1 MQPQLHTPGRLHSLL
16 QISKCFAS
24 ALFAIPFFQYS
35 QHRGSIAHLP
45 RVWPKSQV
53 YQHLTPIFIPKTA
66 GCVNNDHTCCM
77 KLTCAVAASFFP
89 LPCIYSCKL
98 AFRFASDHP
107 ENFPPKMSGPAG
119 WPDFTVFWQKAQW
132 IIRSS
137 QKVGSSRKLEEP
149 KKDLRRNHLPAGLC
163 VMRWLFPGTDPAK
176 S

>member
-1 MQPQLHTPGRLHSLL
+1 MQPQLHIPGRLHSLL

-77 KLTCAVAASFFP
+77 KLTCSVAASFFP

-98 AFRFASDHP
+98 AFRFASDQITKILIAYINLINASLRCSFVVKIVKSYMIAKYWP
-107 ENFPPKMSGPAG
+107 SIPSPSSYPNSIRCQ
-119 WPDFTVFWQKAQW
+119 WPDY
-132 IIRSS
+132 
-137 QKVGSSRKLEEP
+137 L
-149 KKDLRRNHLPAGLC
+149 
-163 VMRWLFPGTDPAK
+163 
-176 S
+176 

>member
-77 KLTCAVAASFFP
+77 KLTCSVAASFFP

-98 AFRFASDHP
+98 AFRFASDLP
-107 ENFPPKMSGPAG
+107 NFYLFAFICISNRNF
-119 WPDFTVFWQKAQW
+119 DVVFTFANRPVA
-132 IIRSS
+132 STCTNLLCS
-137 QKVGSSRKLEEP
+137 
-149 KKDLRRNHLPAGLC
+149 LPSTCIL
-163 VMRWLFPGTDPAK
+163 
-176 S
+176 

>member
-45 RVWPKSQV
+45 RVWPKRQV

-77 KLTCAVAASFFP
+77 KLTCSVAASFFP

-98 AFRFASDHP
+98 AFRFASDLFSKFSEQNLFVKVDAVSMLHLLWQT
-107 ENFPPKMSGPAG
+107 PKLHLL
-119 WPDFTVFWQKAQW
+119 WQIWCRTLA
-132 IIRSS
+132 
-137 QKVGSSRKLEEP
+137 
-149 KKDLRRNHLPAGLC
+149 LC
-163 VMRWLFPGTDPAK
+163 RAAMVP
-176 S
+176 